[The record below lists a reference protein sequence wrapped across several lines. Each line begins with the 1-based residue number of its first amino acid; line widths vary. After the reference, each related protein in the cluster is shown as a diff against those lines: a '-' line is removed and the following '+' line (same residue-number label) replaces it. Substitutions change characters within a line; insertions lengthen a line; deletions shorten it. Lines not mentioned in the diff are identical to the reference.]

1 MKNQKKIQLAL
12 SIALLQKAD
21 QNGLQVIQEMM
32 EEFKEE
38 AGAFLGLGA
47 KNESLLNQSH
57 MREQYAL
64 QFEKCVLDVD
74 MVANLN
80 TQNRSVQRLS
90 IR

>member
-12 SIALLQKAD
+12 SIALLRKGD
-21 QNGLQVIQEMM
+21 QNGLQVIREMM
-32 EEFKEE
+32 EEFKDD

-47 KNESLLNQSH
+47 KNQSPLNQSH
-57 MREQYAL
+57 IRERYAL
-64 QFEKCVLDVD
+64 QFENCVLDVD

-80 TQNRSVQRLS
+80 TKNRSVQRLS